1 MGTSAD
7 KTDTKKAAM
16 LEALEKSL
24 GIVTTACNNV
34 GISRQTHYEWM
45 RIDPDYNTSV
55 SELLNVSLDYAE
67 SQLLQQIKTGNTTA
81 IIFYLKTQGKSRGY
95 VERQEIETSGN
106 SLFQVEIVDS
116 NQDK

>member
-1 MGTSAD
+1 MATASD

-45 RIDPDYNTSV
+45 RNDSEYSKKVN
-55 SELLNVSLDYAE
+55 ELLNVSLDFAE

-81 IIFYLKTQGKSRGY
+81 IIFYLKTQGKTRGY
-95 VERQEIETSGN
+95 VERQEIETSGG
-106 SLFQVEIVDS
+106 SLFQVEIIDT
-116 NQDK
+116 NKDQ